1 MTTTLA
7 TLPAVPVLFG
17 GYLLMSLTVLGG
29 TFVLGRD
36 GAHLFLLDG
45 ISERLL
51 HQRRYV
57 GSMIR
62 AVAFMVLGV
71 LLAFLLTASIALAS
85 AALVLL

>member
-1 MTTTLA
+1 MMTTLTA
-7 TLPAVPVLFG
+7 LPSVPVLFG
-17 GYLLMSLTVLGG
+17 GYLLMSLTVLAG

-45 ISERLL
+45 MSERLL

-62 AVAFMVLGV
+62 AVAFMVLVV
-71 LLAFLLTASIALAS
+71 LLAFVLTAGIALAS